1 MCLKVLTPLSTSP
14 PILNHTVS
22 PPPSTKPPISSVSES
37 KTPHTTTPP
46 SSSHPGPPPSPGD
59 ESTPE
64 DTETLGNGTTA
75 AIVLSVLAGLVL
87 LGCILYTFYRHKKKG
102 LQ

>member
-22 PPPSTKPPISSVSES
+22 PPPSTKPPISSVS
-37 KTPHTTTPP
+37 
-46 SSSHPGPPPSPGD
+46 GPPPSPGD